1 MSWTS
6 GTDLA
11 ANKGLCDYLTNDNC
25 KTWKLPR
32 SFKSKLPHSGWVKS
46 TILRTVGALFWA
58 IENGEEALCVSRQL
72 IKMEADMCVCSAGC
86 GVHNKT

>member
-11 ANKGLCDYLTNDNC
+11 ANKGLSDYLTNDNC

-32 SFKSKLPHSGWVKS
+32 SFKSKLPHSGGVKS
-46 TILRTVGALFWA
+46 TILRTVGALFWV
-58 IENGEEALCVSRQL
+58 IENGEEALCVSR
-72 IKMEADMCVCSAGC
+72 AV
-86 GVHNKT
+86 NKDGS